1 MTSLV
6 VRLCILS
13 SITVDAHHD
22 DINMFYSEITYVLA
36 LYMMTFFVKVTFV
49 FWKIFCSFKPDT
61 QQLCYSN

>member
-13 SITVDAHHD
+13 LITVDAHHD

-36 LYMMTFFVKVTFV
+36 LYMMTL
-49 FWKIFCSFKPDT
+49 FCKSYICFLEDF
-61 QQLCYSN
+61 LLI